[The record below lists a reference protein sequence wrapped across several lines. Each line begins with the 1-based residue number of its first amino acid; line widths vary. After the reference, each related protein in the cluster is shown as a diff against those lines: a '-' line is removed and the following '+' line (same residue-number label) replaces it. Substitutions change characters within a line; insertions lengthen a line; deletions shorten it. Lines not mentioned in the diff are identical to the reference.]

1 MLLSDYPFS
10 ICHVSTV
17 GLQVPARTQDFLFGS
32 QGLTRDASLERS
44 IFPTQCSFFISFN
57 FLKTRRNPVL
67 LTSASRELGF
77 QAHVTMPRQK
87 YFTIKVVPLE
97 RGQKQ
102 ICTASER
109 HEGLTTTG
117 VPHEVRNVT

>member
-1 MLLSDYPFS
+1 M
-10 ICHVSTV
+10 
-17 GLQVPARTQDFLFGS
+17 PARTQDFLFGS
-32 QGLTRDASLERS
+32 QGLTRVPRKKHLPNPM
-44 IFPTQCSFFISFN
+44 FFFISFN

-67 LTSASRELGF
+67 ISASRELGF
-77 QAHVTMPRQK
+77 QARVTMPRQK

-109 HEGLTTTG
+109 HEGLTSTG
-117 VPHEVRNVT
+117 VPQEVDNVT

>member
-1 MLLSDYPFS
+1 MF
-10 ICHVSTV
+10 
-17 GLQVPARTQDFLFGS
+17 
-32 QGLTRDASLERS
+32 
-44 IFPTQCSFFISFN
+44 FFISFN

-67 LTSASRELGF
+67 LASATRELGF
-77 QAHVTMPRQK
+77 QARVTMPRQK

-97 RGQKQ
+97 KGQKQ

-117 VPHEVRNVT
+117 VSQKVHNVI